1 MRIIVCVKQVP
12 DTTEVR
18 IDPVTHTMIRAGVPS
33 ILNPEDANALEEAL
47 RIKDVAPSTQVIA
60 LTMGPPQ
67 ASAMLRECLAMG
79 ADEAVLLSDRAF
91 AGADTWATS
100 NALASAIRSLGC
112 ADIVF
117 VGRQAIDGDTAQVGP
132 EIAALCGMPVR
143 TGVMQAQPDGEKI
156 RYATRTASGTLPLPA
171 VLTFEK
177 GLPLRF
183 PSIRSRIGTVE
194 RWSNADLH
202 VDPAQ
207 CGWAGSPTRVL
218 QTYENTQGRRKCQKI
233 TYDQLPEILR
243 RARTANHTVRF
254 RPPDSDS
261 QPRAENSP
269 YRAHFD
275 ELHP

>member
-47 RIKDVAPSTQVIA
+47 RIKDAAPSTQVIA

-132 EIAALCGMPVR
+132 ELAERLDIPQVTYVRGLTLSGETLTAERQLETGYEVIRVTTPVLLSAVKELNTPRYLSILGICEAYEKEIKVLSIADFDITPAD
-143 TGVMQAQPDGEKI
+143 TGLKA
-156 RYATRTASGTLPLPA
+156 
-171 VLTFEK
+171 
-177 GLPLRF
+177 
-183 PSIRSRIGTVE
+183 
-194 RWSNADLH
+194 
-202 VDPAQ
+202 
-207 CGWAGSPTRVL
+207 SPTKVVRSFSPVSSRAGL
-218 QTYENTQGRRKCQKI
+218 IWQGDINDMTGKLI
-233 TYDQLPEILR
+233 NALR
-243 RARTANHTVRF
+243 EKHAI
-254 RPPDSDS
+254 
-261 QPRAENSP
+261 
-269 YRAHFD
+269 
-275 ELHP
+275 

>member
-132 EIAALCGMPVR
+132 ELAERLDIPQVTYVRGLTLSGETLTAERQLETGYEVIRVTTPVLL
-143 TGVMQAQPDGEKI
+143 
-156 RYATRTASGTLPLPA
+156 SA
-171 VLTFEK
+171 VKEL
-177 GLPLRF
+177 
-183 PSIRSRIGTVE
+183 
-194 RWSNADLH
+194 
-202 VDPAQ
+202 
-207 CGWAGSPTRVL
+207 
-218 QTYENTQGRRKCQKI
+218 
-233 TYDQLPEILR
+233 
-243 RARTANHTVRF
+243 NHC
-254 RPPDSDS
+254 
-261 QPRAENSP
+261 
-269 YRAHFD
+269 
-275 ELHP
+275 